1 MMNIKK
7 SLLKSVLGGFTALFV
22 SAILLVTF
30 VESPFIPSWRDIFSL
45 NVKADETA
53 DIITILDVGQG
64 DCALIQSNGRFALI
78 DTGDGKT
85 KSVSKL
91 LKKRGVKGLDAV
103 ILSHWHSDHI
113 GGTSEILGSFP
124 VTNAVL
130 PQINSENREVDKAAN
145 ELLNLCEF
153 NNVSVH
159 TAVTS
164 MVINIGDIE
173 LTVLQTNYDS
183 SDENNRSLIIMAE
196 CDGIKYLFTGDGET
210 PAEKE
215 LIDNNINF
223 DCDILKVS
231 HHGSDTATSK
241 EFLEICTPTVCVISV
256 GQKNSYGHPDKKVL
270 NRIKAVDSSIYRTD
284 FHGDIIV
291 TFAEGNYILSTQY

>member
-1 MMNIKK
+1 MMSIKK
-7 SLLKSVLGGFTALFV
+7 SLLKSVLGGFSALLV
-22 SAILLVTF
+22 SVILLVTF
-30 VESPFIPSWRDIFSL
+30 VDSPFIPSWREIFSL
-45 NVKADETA
+45 NVKVDETA
-53 DIITILDVGQG
+53 DIITVLDVGQG

-85 KSVSKL
+85 ANVSKL

-113 GGTSEILGSFP
+113 GGTSEVLNSYV
-124 VTNAVL
+124 VTNAVV
-130 PQINSENREVDKAAN
+130 PQINSENEEIDKTAS

-153 NNVSVH
+153 YNVSVH

-196 CDGIKYLFTGDGET
+196 
-210 PAEKE
+210 
-215 LIDNNINF
+215 
-223 DCDILKVS
+223 
-231 HHGSDTATSK
+231 
-241 EFLEICTPTVCVISV
+241 
-256 GQKNSYGHPDKKVL
+256 
-270 NRIKAVDSSIYRTD
+270 
-284 FHGDIIV
+284 
-291 TFAEGNYILSTQY
+291 

>member
-1 MMNIKK
+1 MNIKK
-7 SLLKSVLGGFTALFV
+7 SLLKSVLGGFSALFV

-30 VESPFIPSWRDIFSL
+30 VDSPFIPSWRDIFSL
-45 NVKADETA
+45 NVNVDDSA
-53 DIITILDVGQG
+53 DIITVLDVGQG
-64 DCALIQSNGRFALI
+64 DCTLIQSNGRFALI

-85 KSVSKL
+85 TSVSKL

-113 GGTSEILGSFP
+113 GGTGEILNSYP
-124 VTNAVL
+124 VTNAVI
-130 PQINSENREVDKAAN
+130 PQINAENEEIDKTAN
-145 ELLNLCEF
+145 ELIEMCEF
-153 NNVSVH
+153 YNVSVH

-196 CDGIKYLFTGDGET
+196 CDGVKFLFTGDGET

-215 LIDNNINF
+215 LIENNINF

-241 EFLEICTPTVCVISV
+241 EFLEICTPEISVISV
-256 GQKNSYGHPDKKVL
+256 GQNNSYGHPDKKVI
-270 NRIKAVDSSIYRTD
+270 NRIKAVESGIYRTD
-284 FHGDIIV
+284 NHGDIVV
-291 TFAEGNYILSTQY
+291 TFAEGNYFVSTQY